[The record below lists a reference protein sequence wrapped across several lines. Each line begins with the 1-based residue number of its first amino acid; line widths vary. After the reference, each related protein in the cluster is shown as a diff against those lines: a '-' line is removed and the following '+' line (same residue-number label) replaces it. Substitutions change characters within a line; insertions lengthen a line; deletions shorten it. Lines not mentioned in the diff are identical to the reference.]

1 MLLPI
6 HEMLSRTAQDHP
18 GKEALVFRSQRLSFS
33 QLERKSTRLAH
44 FLRANGI
51 APGMRVGIYS
61 SKCADE
67 VTALF
72 AIAKT
77 GGVLVHINP
86 AFRDEK
92 LRHVITECELTALFF
107 HESKSAAITR
117 MDQQGAL
124 PNLLISFSPNEN
136 GNRNSATA
144 LPVHPLETI
153 LEDPRWAGEPDL
165 RIKTA
170 DDDPAAIIYTSGTT
184 ASSKGIIVTHRI
196 FSESTVISAQVL
208 ENVPQDR
215 LISITPF
222 SFDGALSQLFTA
234 TLVGGTLVLQDSN
247 FPRDVVRTLVSEQIT
262 GFHAMPS
269 FWRMMLERYPSFAQH
284 EFPQLRYLSLI
295 GEVFPQEELA
305 RLKRILKHTKFFMMY
320 GTTEAFRSTCLPPA
334 DFSRKSSSVGK
345 PLPGV
350 EIRVVDEKGNDCAPG
365 EVGEIVHRGIFVSPG
380 YWKRGRG
387 ATFRDDGVHTGDLGR
402 FDDEG
407 YLYFVGRKDTMI
419 KRLGYQI
426 YPEEIEKCL
435 DAIDGVAMAAVVCSS
450 GNGNGQSIRAFL
462 VPKPGSSLTSDAVT
476 KYCKHHLPAYMMP
489 DDISFRSALPI
500 TGTCKVDRSQL
511 RLSEGL

>member
-6 HEMLSRTAQDHP
+6 HEMLSRTARDYPH
-18 GKEALVFRSQRLSFS
+18 KEALVFRNQRVSFS
-33 QLERKSTRLAH
+33 QLEAVSTKLAH
-44 FLRANGI
+44 FLRAHGI

-67 VTALF
+67 VTAIF

-86 AFRDEK
+86 SFRDEK
-92 LRHVITECELTALFF
+92 LQHVITECELAALFF

-117 MDQQGAL
+117 LQQQGVL
-124 PNLLISFSPNEN
+124 PNLLISFTEN
-136 GNRNSATA
+136 KNRNDTDA
-144 LPVHPLETI
+144 LPVHRIETI
-153 LEDPRWAGEPDL
+153 LHDPRWVATDL
-165 RIKTA
+165 KTNTA
-170 DDDPAAIIYTSGTT
+170 EEDLAAIIYTSGTT

-208 ENVPQDR
+208 ENVPEDR

-247 FPRDVVRTLVSEQIT
+247 FPRDVVRTLISEQIT

-284 EFPQLRYLSLI
+284 EFPHLRYLTII
-295 GEVFPQEELA
+295 GEVFPQGELA
-305 RLKRILKHTKFFMMY
+305 RLKQILNHTKFFMMY
-320 GTTEAFRSTCLPPA
+320 GTTEAFRSTCLPPT

-350 EIRVVDEKGNDCAPG
+350 EIRIVDDKGNDCRPG
-365 EVGEIVHRGIFVSPG
+365 EVGEIVHSGAFVSPG
-380 YWKRGRG
+380 YWKRGGG
-387 ATFRDDGVHTGDLGR
+387 ATFREDGVHTGDLGM

-407 YLYFVGRKDTMI
+407 YLYFIGRKDTMI

-426 YPEEIEKCL
+426 YPEEIEACL
-435 DAIDGVAMAAVVCSS
+435 DAIDGVAMAAVVCTPD
-450 GNGNGQSIRAFL
+450 NGTGRSIRAFL
-462 VPKPGSSLTSDAVT
+462 VPNPGSSLTSDLIT
-476 KYCKHHLPAYMMP
+476 RHCKHHLPAYMMP
-489 DDISFRSALPI
+489 DAISFRSTLPL
-500 TGTCKVDRSQL
+500 TSTCKVDRTQL